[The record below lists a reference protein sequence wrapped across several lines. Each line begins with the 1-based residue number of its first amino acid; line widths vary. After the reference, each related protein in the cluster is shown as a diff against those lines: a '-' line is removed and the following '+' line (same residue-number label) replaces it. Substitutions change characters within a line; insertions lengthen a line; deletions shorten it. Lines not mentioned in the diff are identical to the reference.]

1 MADKCIRQQWFS
13 PKALSVIFPI
23 LQPTFPTRCLIDHTE
38 PLLLCYYSAMHWIG
52 FISRITMALWPYV
65 PISTAPIK
73 QKAAIDVHLISHV
86 PCRLWASMV
95 LSLMEPVSLWIL
107 RQGIHKTRKK
117 KTHTHNET
125 RHNGTLT
132 VKLRFCAKVFT
143 WRFLLW
149 WNTATVLPFTM
160 KFNYLLSVFQ
170 KSQKLI

>member
-117 KTHTHNET
+117 KHTHTMKQDTMEPWQLNWDSVLKFLPDGSCSG
-125 RHNGTLT
+125 GTQPQFCPSPWNSIICW
-132 VKLRFCAKVFT
+132 VFFKNLR
-143 WRFLLW
+143 
-149 WNTATVLPFTM
+149 
-160 KFNYLLSVFQ
+160 S
-170 KSQKLI
+170 